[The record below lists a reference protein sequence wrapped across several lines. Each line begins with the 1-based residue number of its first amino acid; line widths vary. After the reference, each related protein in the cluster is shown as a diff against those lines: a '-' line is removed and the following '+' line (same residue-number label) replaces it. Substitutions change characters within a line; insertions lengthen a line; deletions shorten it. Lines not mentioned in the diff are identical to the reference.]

1 MSSLSWLCVTT
12 RTCECD
18 SLWLFSRGSGK
29 INCPEFLSDNGMSEV
44 EQNNAQG
51 LIVKSANISSKCW
64 VVRPGARYKFIN
76 QFVDDSFIAM
86 GHLDAVELSQVDLD
100 TLAAAE
106 GEDVYSICSRLK
118 SDLSINIRAQVVSFV
133 SEMIE
138 GDVVFTLS
146 GGYIYP
152 GVITSKVYIEELPLS
167 KSETFQVRRK
177 VVWGSRIDRNK
188 IPVTLSKS
196 FTAYQAIFSLGDN
209 SKEIHH
215 WLNSFFVS
223 KDKFHTSLRVEQEGA
238 LSHHALKNLSE
249 IMDRLQ
255 VLSLLIGREELP
267 DLDEAQAG
275 YSLDFLLS
283 SMEVF
288 AAEGLLNLN
297 QQQLTMSPG
306 DIWYELPTK
315 CVRTG
320 VAFLVGMGMLFGQ
333 SIAFADPA
341 LHAVCEEVTPLVSQC
356 MAELQK
362 DVKLDDVKKSLWVRV
377 PLQNKKFVEE
387 SPESSD
393 DFPEDG
399 DPLYSIK

>member
-1 MSSLSWLCVTT
+1 M
-12 RTCECD
+12 EQD
-18 SLWLFSRGSGK
+18 S
-29 INCPEFLSDNGMSEV
+29 V
-44 EQNNAQG
+44 QG
-51 LIVKSANISSKCW
+51 LLVKSANTSSKCW
-64 VVRPGARYKFIN
+64 VVRPGARYRFIS
-76 QFVDDSFIAM
+76 QFIEDSFIAM
-86 GHLDAVELSQVDLD
+86 GHLDTVDLSQTDLD
-100 TLAAAE
+100 ALGEAE
-106 GEDVYSICSRLK
+106 GESVYSICSKLK

-133 SEMIE
+133 NEMIE

-152 GVITSKVYIEELPLS
+152 GVITSKAYLEKLPLS

-177 VVWGSRIDRNK
+177 VVWGSKIDRNN

-196 FTAYQAIFSLGDN
+196 FTAYQAIFSLGDK

-255 VLSLLIGREELP
+255 VLSLLVGRQEP
-267 DLDEAQAG
+267 SDLGEGQTG

-283 SMEVF
+283 SMDAF

-315 CVRTG
+315 CIRTG

-362 DVKLDDVKKSLWVRV
+362 DVNMDGIKKSLWVKV
-377 PLQNKKFVEE
+377 PTQNKKFVQE
-387 SPESSD
+387 SPEPSD